1 MVTSVEEAYAALRPL
16 EVIKASYTET
26 PVTRQGDVFAV
37 ETLLTT
43 GELRAMG
50 ARILKRTDALKADV
64 SGTVARVDELKR
76 EAIRLHGTNHES
88 SEVATLPDGRMFARG
103 CLYHNP
109 DRRRADHARRRI
121 GNGKAWHEV
130 FTNTVPRFRGQSLAW
145 SGFGRVD

>member
-1 MVTSVEEAYAALRPL
+1 MVETVEDAYAALKPL
-16 EVIKASYTET
+16 EVVKAGYTET

-37 ETLLTT
+37 ETLYTT
-43 GELRAMG
+43 GELKSMG

-76 EAIRLHGTNHES
+76 EAIRLHGTNHEA

-121 GNGKAWHEV
+121 GNGKAWHEDA
-130 FTNTVPRFRGQSLAW
+130 FLEPDEAYIE
-145 SGFGRVD
+145 